1 MGEYQAILRLSD
13 ATKKLFTP
21 LIQIPEIG
29 YDFKEQKL
37 KRTIDE
43 HLTDFVLKKIYKKWG
58 NSFCF
63 VDLNLIHTSERMA
76 NGIHP
81 VRFIFDDLRKE
92 GCSAIPVSGLDRD
105 RAYQQDVKRI
115 LTKDHSGV
123 CLRISIKEA
132 NKNSFTKEIN
142 SLLSAL
148 NIHSNNC
155 DLVIDLGAPTNFVP
169 FDGFSKAIQTIV
181 EKIPYLEKWRTFV
194 ILGSSFPET
203 MFGIKIGITTI
214 PRYEWQLYKK
224 IVANFKEVNLRIP
237 TFGDYTIS
245 HPNFSEFDMRIAKPS
260 VKIVYTIDDRWY
272 ISKGKNYK
280 EYGLGQYHKLSRLLL
295 DSKYFYDPAFS
306 WGDNYIQGCASRNE
320 RPGNLTT
327 WKQVGTNHH
336 IEKVTRD
343 IASFYDSLNTF

>member
-1 MGEYQAILRLSD
+1 
-13 ATKKLFTP
+13 
-21 LIQIPEIG
+21 
-29 YDFKEQKL
+29 
-37 KRTIDE
+37 
-43 HLTDFVLKKIYKKWG
+43 
-58 NSFCF
+58 
-63 VDLNLIHTSERMA
+63 
-76 NGIHP
+76 
-81 VRFIFDDLRKE
+81 
-92 GCSAIPVSGLDRD
+92 
-105 RAYQQDVKRI
+105 
-115 LTKDHSGV
+115 
-123 CLRISIKEA
+123 
-132 NKNSFTKEIN
+132 
-142 SLLSAL
+142 
-148 NIHSNNC
+148 
-155 DLVIDLGAPTNFVP
+155 
-169 FDGFSKAIQTIV
+169 
-181 EKIPYLEKWRTFV
+181 
-194 ILGSSFPET
+194 